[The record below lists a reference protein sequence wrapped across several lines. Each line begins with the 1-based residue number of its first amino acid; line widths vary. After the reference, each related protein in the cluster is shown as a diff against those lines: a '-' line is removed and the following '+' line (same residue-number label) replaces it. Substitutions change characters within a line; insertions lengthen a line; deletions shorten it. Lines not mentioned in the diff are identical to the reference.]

1 MLQLGE
7 GTMVL
12 PWEQLPGE
20 SSKAYAAFCLYRDQ
34 GLSRS
39 MEATSRVY
47 HSHSAQLGSETAT
60 GRRRGAS
67 GQIRLW
73 AERWNWSARARA
85 WDQELE
91 RVKWSKQVEAS
102 AEMAERHAKE
112 ALMLQNKAVERLRLL
127 RPEELGPRETLSYLI
142 EAAKLERLARGE
154 PTERV
159 AEEHR
164 FTDVKEL
171 TDDEL
176 ARIVASRRG
185 LSSPGGR
192 GAAAEKEGPEK
203 LL

>member
-1 MLQLGE
+1 
-7 GTMVL
+7 MVV

-34 GLSRS
+34 GLNRS
-39 MEATSRVY
+39 IEATSRLY
-47 HSHSAQLGSETAT
+47 HGHAAPLEGQTAI

-67 GQIRLW
+67 GQIRRW
-73 AERWNWSARARA
+73 AQRWNWSARARA
-85 WDQELE
+85 WDQELQ
-91 RVKWSKQVEAS
+91 RVNWSKQVEAS

-112 ALMLQNKAVERLRLL
+112 ALLLQNKAVERLRLL
-127 RPEELGPRETLSYLI
+127 QPQELGPREILSYLV

-159 AEEHR
+159 AEELHLA
-164 FTDVKEL
+164 DVKEL

-185 LSSPGGR
+185 LSSPGGG

-203 LL
+203 LR

>member
-1 MLQLGE
+1 
-7 GTMVL
+7 MVV

-34 GLSRS
+34 GLNRS
-39 MEATSRVY
+39 IEATSRLY
-47 HSHSAQLGSETAT
+47 HGHSAPLGSETAS

-67 GQIRLW
+67 GQIRRW
-73 AERWNWSARARA
+73 AQRWNWSGRARA

-112 ALMLQNKAVERLRLL
+112 ALLLQNKAVERLRLL

-154 PTERV
+154 PTVRV
-159 AEEHR
+159 AEELR
-164 FTDVKEL
+164 LADVKEL

-185 LSSPGGR
+185 LFSPGG
-192 GAAAEKEGPEK
+192 
-203 LL
+203 

>member
-1 MLQLGE
+1 MSA
-7 GTMVL
+7 

-20 SSKAYAAFCLYRDQ
+20 SAKAYTAFGLYRDQ
-34 GLSRS
+34 GPRRSLEEASR
-39 MEATSRVY
+39 AY
-47 HSHSAQLGSETAT
+47 HRRSAPAVNTTGT

-67 GQIRLW
+67 GQIRRW
-73 AERWNWSARARA
+73 AQRWNWSARARA

-127 RPEELGPRETLSYLI
+127 QPQELGPREILSYLV

-164 FTDVKEL
+164 FADVKEL

-176 ARIVASRRG
+176 ARIVASRPG
-185 LSSPGGR
+185 VSAPGGR
-192 GAAAEKEGPEK
+192 GAAAETESPEQ

>member
-1 MLQLGE
+1 M
-7 GTMVL
+7 
-12 PWEQLPGE
+12 PGE
-20 SSKAYAAFCLYRDQ
+20 SSKAYAAFGLYRDQ
-34 GLSRS
+34 GLNRS
-39 MEATSRVY
+39 IEATSRAY
-47 HSHSAQLGSETAT
+47 HGHAAPLENKTAT

-67 GQIRLW
+67 GQIRRW
-73 AERWNWSARARA
+73 AQRWNWSARAQA

-91 RVKWSKQVEAS
+91 HIKWSKQVEAS

-112 ALMLQNKAVERLRLL
+112 ALLLQNKAVERLRLL
-127 RPEELGPRETLSYLI
+127 RPEELGPREILSYLI

-164 FTDVKEL
+164 FADVKEL

-176 ARIVASRRG
+176 ARIVASRGG
-185 LSSPGGR
+185 LSASGGR
-192 GAAAEKEGPEK
+192 GVATETEGPEK